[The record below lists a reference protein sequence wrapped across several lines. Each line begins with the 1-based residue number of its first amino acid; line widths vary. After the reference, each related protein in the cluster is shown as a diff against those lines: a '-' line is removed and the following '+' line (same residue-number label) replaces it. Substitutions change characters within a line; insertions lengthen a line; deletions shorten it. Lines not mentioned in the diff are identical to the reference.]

1 MKELLQKKKNEKRV
15 VKYVL
20 RKYTVGVV
28 SVAISTSLIAPI
40 IAAASPVNSEDGII
54 TSILQEVDEKAGTLD
69 ELIDS
74 DNNIIEEV
82 DEKIEDLKT
91 IKESVD
97 NVDLHALPTDEE
109 VNKII
114 NEVRSD
120 LNSIQYEDLYEY
132 LNPSVSGLDRIKV
145 ITELRKLGKEP
156 TEEEIQREIKKLY
169 MEKLDL
175 KTSFDNVKNNLED
188 TLKKLLKNTDRPVA
202 GDIRNCKNQV
212 LLGLMYLDKQ
222 YSFSFGG
229 KTAKEIILYGSNF
242 TNARNIYDLIAIGNL
257 SYSDLELKSN
267 INTYNKRI
275 KSYVNGYDIFTF
287 VEKCVE
293 NYAPGKTVG
302 EWFKEE
308 SKAFIVES
316 NSKSGNTSLY
326 NKMKNDVKLKN
337 HLIPLLAVSENS
349 IYAISTMSTVNY
361 GLVDTYIE
369 DKQNI
374 DKNDFKSKL
383 EETAVK
389 QQAFL
394 DFWYRI
400 SKVRNKL
407 IEENNIIIID
417 SLLDYGTSNKM
428 SELWS
433 AEYGS
438 KALPGVREFI
448 SPLGYYSIYLAVDG
462 QAGTDTINLFLS
474 KSLTDRGQATY
485 THELTHI
492 LDNKVWFNGY
502 GRRQG
507 KGAETFARG
516 MFEIVDNMDSTL
528 HYKPMFNLNL
538 TYELQGER
546 VQNASPNRFQNEEDL
561 QKYMQGLM
569 DVLYTLDYAEA
580 QSSLSKTD
588 EEKAILYNQL
598 ELTKD
603 SKKEGIVNDTFSN
616 ISVDTASKLKTVNDL
631 IDNNIV
637 SGRFAYQG
645 ISTIGTVQDN
655 GYYIV
660 PLFEPIYAAMQNNNG
675 AVGDITFKRN
685 AYELLAQYGYSN
697 GMVSYISNQYAND
710 EEALKAILDSKYNGS
725 LAEFK
730 KDMFAI
736 RASRVKYLKS
746 TDHFNDFAELQR
758 KMDEAVQ
765 KDLEQMKHNKKYNI
779 FDINSGVT
787 AVSKLKTEILQWYL
801 EETKDFEESIYEN
814 VTVGEYIEETE
825 EKIPIVV
832 INKTDDSLW
841 EDESRTVEGTEGVV
855 KITKVWKTENN
866 VPVGTPIVTRETIS
880 EGTPTIVY
888 KGTKKIYGEI
898 VTVDDNVK
906 IPVTTIEKEDSN
918 LYIGQTK
925 VVEGKDGIKKV
936 TTTQKTKKN
945 QPVGEAVITEE
956 VVIEMVPTVVYVGT
970 KSLPKQDEVTNPDK
984 DDDSLNDNISK
995 PENKPENKPD
1005 NSDETIGSNSSS
1017 NGSDNV
1023 SGNTNNT
1030 VVSGT
1035 TSIVTPSTGMPVIN
1049 NNEKVEELNESES
1062 VIEETEVER
1071 KNTEEELLVVE
1082 ENKDLDNSIL
1092 ESEKKEFS
1100 LLDLDE
1106 TEKKKGEKSGNA
1118 VPIAIASGI
1127 AVVSL
1132 AAVVVKSVFDV
1143 KLLSILRKIFKF
1155 K

>member
-1 MKELLQKKKNEKRV
+1 
-15 VKYVL
+15 
-20 RKYTVGVV
+20 
-28 SVAISTSLIAPI
+28 
-40 IAAASPVNSEDGII
+40 
-54 TSILQEVDEKAGTLD
+54 
-69 ELIDS
+69 
-74 DNNIIEEV
+74 
-82 DEKIEDLKT
+82 
-91 IKESVD
+91 
-97 NVDLHALPTDEE
+97 
-109 VNKII
+109 
-114 NEVRSD
+114 
-120 LNSIQYEDLYEY
+120 
-132 LNPSVSGLDRIKV
+132 
-145 ITELRKLGKEP
+145 
-156 TEEEIQREIKKLY
+156 
-169 MEKLDL
+169 
-175 KTSFDNVKNNLED
+175 
-188 TLKKLLKNTDRPVA
+188 
-202 GDIRNCKNQV
+202 
-212 LLGLMYLDKQ
+212 
-222 YSFSFGG
+222 
-229 KTAKEIILYGSNF
+229 
-242 TNARNIYDLIAIGNL
+242 
-257 SYSDLELKSN
+257 
-267 INTYNKRI
+267 
-275 KSYVNGYDIFTF
+275 
-287 VEKCVE
+287 
-293 NYAPGKTVG
+293 
-302 EWFKEE
+302 
-308 SKAFIVES
+308 
-316 NSKSGNTSLY
+316 
-326 NKMKNDVKLKN
+326 
-337 HLIPLLAVSENS
+337 
-349 IYAISTMSTVNY
+349 
-361 GLVDTYIE
+361 
-369 DKQNI
+369 
-374 DKNDFKSKL
+374 
-383 EETAVK
+383 
-389 QQAFL
+389 
-394 DFWYRI
+394 
-400 SKVRNKL
+400 
-407 IEENNIIIID
+407 
-417 SLLDYGTSNKM
+417 
-428 SELWS
+428 
-433 AEYGS
+433 
-438 KALPGVREFI
+438 
-448 SPLGYYSIYLAVDG
+448 
-462 QAGTDTINLFLS
+462 
-474 KSLTDRGQATY
+474 
-485 THELTHI
+485 
-492 LDNKVWFNGY
+492 
-502 GRRQG
+502 
-507 KGAETFARG
+507 
-516 MFEIVDNMDSTL
+516 
-528 HYKPMFNLNL
+528 
-538 TYELQGER
+538 
-546 VQNASPNRFQNEEDL
+546 
-561 QKYMQGLM
+561 
-569 DVLYTLDYAEA
+569 
-580 QSSLSKTD
+580 
-588 EEKAILYNQL
+588 
-598 ELTKD
+598 
-603 SKKEGIVNDTFSN
+603 
-616 ISVDTASKLKTVNDL
+616 
-631 IDNNIV
+631 
-637 SGRFAYQG
+637 
-645 ISTIGTVQDN
+645 
-655 GYYIV
+655 
-660 PLFEPIYAAMQNNNG
+660 MQNNNG